1 MDQKASPPN
10 LKDKIGADTAGSGAT
25 EQLREIAHELRNP
38 LNALLAVSEVF
49 RDERF
54 GKLSNDRYRRY
65 AELSH
70 EATVRMLSLCEQLLN
85 GHPEADKESGI
96 ESAVR
101 VQRPLKDTIRDV
113 VELFGPMA
121 EERDVLLNMQFSDEM
136 LAKVQV
142 NAELVTSTLNNL
154 IANAIKFTPRGGR
167 VSVIAKSDGS
177 SDVIVLV
184 VSDTGVGIDPEQI
197 AQIMGVDTFKP
208 RKTTGL
214 HGDHGSG
221 LGLFMV
227 RRSLE
232 MAGGSL
238 ELRSKPGLGT
248 CAIVRLCTIK
258 NPHKA

>member
-1 MDQKASPPN
+1 M
-10 LKDKIGADTAGSGAT
+10 
-25 EQLREIAHELRNP
+25 
-38 LNALLAVSEVF
+38 
-49 RDERF
+49 
-54 GKLSNDRYRRY
+54 
-65 AELSH
+65 
-70 EATVRMLSLCEQLLN
+70 
-85 GHPEADKESGI
+85 
-96 ESAVR
+96 R